1 MQLYLVVGFTQ
12 TMDDEKYGIRW
23 TTAQCVLVLKLIG
36 VAFDLYDGH
45 KKVSVLKRYIHVLV
59 QKIYIYD
66 KHVRSF
72 CAFSTF
78 CFVLFMY

>member
-1 MQLYLVVGFTQ
+1 
-12 TMDDEKYGIRW
+12 MDDEKYGIRW

-45 KKVSVLKRYIHVLV
+45 KKVSVLKLYIHVLV

-66 KHVRSF
+66 EHVRSF
-72 CAFSTF
+72 CAFSTCLCIRSRSVF
-78 CFVLFMY
+78 LVYVHTPL